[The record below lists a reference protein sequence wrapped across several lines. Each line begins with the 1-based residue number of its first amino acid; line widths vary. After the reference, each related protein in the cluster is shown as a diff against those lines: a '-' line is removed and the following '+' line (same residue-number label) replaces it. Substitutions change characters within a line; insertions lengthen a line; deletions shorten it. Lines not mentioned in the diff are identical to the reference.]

1 MDAKEPAESEEVRF
15 EDLDLVYIFSFDLGA
30 PVEAEDLKE
39 LLKWFSEGYKMVEG
53 IWIPPKEFWPT
64 PQFVYRKAE
73 ELEIEDAEKTGIE
86 ELMKNEKLREKID
99 SAHAIFR
106 EIISEDRE
114 AFEPEYLELGRYA
127 RLKLTDLNVKV
138 KNPELGHL
146 NELKCELYLLLHSA
160 GVGVLTAWIH
170 LNESF
175 STDELIKIEREL
187 YKAESTIEDSFGNIA
202 EGTLHEFI
210 RQSVIKPLCA
220 AILLKEEYGSYGM
233 VFGALK
239 KGDITEDKI
248 KEKLRTPYFS
258 VRAVLCTRKHRCSGK
273 CVTAEDALER
283 HLREIAGIFVLHE
296 NWRYYREDAA
306 KKDLG
311 ENLSSDADYAIFVAG
326 PTSLFLGS
334 VMLDEEL
341 KSEEDKELAYRSREL
356 LLVRPMEFLS
366 LSDMIL
372 DVYTSVYRNKFKE
385 IKERRKRGE
394 TVKPSEIAEIREG
407 LMEGLE
413 EYSNVSLFMTDPEE
427 SIMEY
432 GKERLGLSDK
442 VGTLKSLLEELDNM
456 ARTFYE
462 EDLSRKQF
470 LLAILFGIFG
480 VFQAL
485 EYLEPKIGL
494 SRAFAITLTI
504 FILSYLLYGLYPFR
518 RKKS

>member
-1 MDAKEPAESEEVRF
+1 MNVKKPAESEEVRF

-64 PQFVYRKAE
+64 SQFVYRKAE
-73 ELEIEDAEKTGIE
+73 ELEIEDAKKTGIE

-239 KGDITEDKI
+239 KVISLRI
-248 KEKLRTPYFS
+248 KLR
-258 VRAVLCTRKHRCSGK
+258 
-273 CVTAEDALER
+273 
-283 HLREIAGIFVLHE
+283 
-296 NWRYYREDAA
+296 
-306 KKDLG
+306 
-311 ENLSSDADYAIFVAG
+311 
-326 PTSLFLGS
+326 
-334 VMLDEEL
+334 
-341 KSEEDKELAYRSREL
+341 
-356 LLVRPMEFLS
+356 
-366 LSDMIL
+366 
-372 DVYTSVYRNKFKE
+372 
-385 IKERRKRGE
+385 
-394 TVKPSEIAEIREG
+394 
-407 LMEGLE
+407 
-413 EYSNVSLFMTDPEE
+413 
-427 SIMEY
+427 
-432 GKERLGLSDK
+432 
-442 VGTLKSLLEELDNM
+442 KSLGH
-456 ARTFYE
+456 RIF
-462 EDLSRKQF
+462 RFGQF
-470 LLAILFGIFG
+470 
-480 VFQAL
+480 
-485 EYLEPKIGL
+485 
-494 SRAFAITLTI
+494 FAPESTDVVV
-504 FILSYLLYGLYPFR
+504 SV
-518 RKKS
+518 

>member
-1 MDAKEPAESEEVRF
+1 
-15 EDLDLVYIFSFDLGA
+15 
-30 PVEAEDLKE
+30 
-39 LLKWFSEGYKMVEG
+39 
-53 IWIPPKEFWPT
+53 
-64 PQFVYRKAE
+64 
-73 ELEIEDAEKTGIE
+73 
-86 ELMKNEKLREKID
+86 
-99 SAHAIFR
+99 
-106 EIISEDRE
+106 
-114 AFEPEYLELGRYA
+114 
-127 RLKLTDLNVKV
+127 
-138 KNPELGHL
+138 
-146 NELKCELYLLLHSA
+146 
-160 GVGVLTAWIH
+160 
-170 LNESF
+170 
-175 STDELIKIEREL
+175 
-187 YKAESTIEDSFGNIA
+187 
-202 EGTLHEFI
+202 
-210 RQSVIKPLCA
+210 
-220 AILLKEEYGSYGM
+220 
-233 VFGALK
+233 
-239 KGDITEDKI
+239 
-248 KEKLRTPYFS
+248 
-258 VRAVLCTRKHRCSGK
+258 
-273 CVTAEDALER
+273 
-283 HLREIAGIFVLHE
+283 
-296 NWRYYREDAA
+296 
-306 KKDLG
+306 
-311 ENLSSDADYAIFVAG
+311 
-326 PTSLFLGS
+326 
-334 VMLDEEL
+334 MLDEEL